1 MNQLVQVQL
10 QKNRLFTQFHAQYPE
25 YERERIV
32 KELVAG
38 SSKLRLLF
46 VTVAFGIGVDVNNI
60 RRVIHIGVPHSIEE
74 FYQEAGRCGRDG
86 LPASSI
92 VYFNSYDISTSR
104 HISHHM
110 EEFVT
115 SNMCKR
121 EKILS
126 YFGHTVPVRTP
137 PHHLCCDF
145 HEQRCCCDDCLL
157 SSASSMFER
166 NTIADNDKSTPTCGS
181 EASTDTH
188 TTALSSE
195 QKTNLIEHLMNY
207 RHSLHGSGK
216 SCVGSVSLC
225 TGFSMGLIDLVVEH
239 ASELSSIEEVKSKL
253 PIFDSNHAV
262 VIFEILNT
270 IRTTSV

>member
-1 MNQLVQVQL
+1 M
-10 QKNRLFTQFHAQYPE
+10 
-25 YERERIV
+25 

-38 SSKLRLLF
+38 SSKLKLLF

-86 LPASSI
+86 LPASSM

-104 HISHHM
+104 HLSPHM

-121 EKILS
+121 EMILS
-126 YFGHTVPVRTP
+126 YFDHTVPVRTTP
-137 PHHLCCDF
+137 DHLCCDF
-145 HEQRCCCDDCLL
+145 HEQRCRCYDCLL

-166 NTIADNDKSTPTCGS
+166 NAISDKDKSTPTCGS
-181 EASTDTH
+181 EALTDTPH

-195 QKTNLIEHLMNY
+195 QKANLIERLVNY
-207 RHSLHGSGK
+207 RHSFHGSGK

-225 TGFSMGLIDLVVEH
+225 TGFSIALINLVVEH

-253 PIFDSNHAV
+253 PIFDNDHAV
-262 VIFEILNT
+262 VIFQILNT
-270 IRTTSV
+270 VRTLSV